1 MQKKIKFGIVG
12 MGRIGSRHATCI
24 SQHPQAQLV
33 GTHDVLPQYQSNC
46 GKLRRDCSS
55 FRDLIRRD
63 LDVINICTP
72 NYLHADMAIEALK
85 GGRHVVIEKPIALH
99 KIDAQSIIS
108 TAKEVD
114 KLVFC
119 VMQNRFSPTIIWLKS
134 IISKGLLGEIKMLSI
149 HCFWN
154 RNENYYSNSS
164 WHGSIKMDGGPLY
177 TQFSHFID
185 VIYWLFGEINNIS
198 AEFFKL
204 NSKNKW
210 IEFEDSG
217 IVRFNL
223 SNGIGQGV
231 LNYSTAIWDRN
242 LESSITIIGEKGSVK
257 IGGQYMDKIE
267 YCHIK
272 DYTLPHFETLIQ
284 CNDYGDYKGSASNHD
299 KMINNVINVL
309 LGTDKIHTNVID
321 GMQVVNII
329 ETIYSSRI

>member
-12 MGRIGSRHATCI
+12 MGRIGSRHAICI
-24 SQHPQAQLV
+24 NQHPQAQLESAY
-33 GTHDVLPQYQSNC
+33 DILPKDKWN
-46 GKLRRDCSS
+46 CSS
-55 FRDLIRRD
+55 LSHQSSSLTELISQD
-63 LDVINICTP
+63 IDVINVCTP

-85 GGRHVVIEKPIALH
+85 AGCHVVIEKPIALY
-99 KIDAQSIIS
+99 KSDAESIIS
-108 TAKEVD
+108 TAKDAE

-134 IISKGLLGEIKMLSI
+134 IISKELLGDIKMLSI

-154 RNENYYSNSS
+154 RNESYYSNSN
-164 WHGSIKMDGGPLY
+164 WHGSINMDGGPLY

-185 VIYWLFGEINNIS
+185 IIYWLFGEINNIS
-198 AEFFKL
+198 SEFFTFNHHSKL
-204 NSKNKW
+204 

-223 SNGIGQGV
+223 ANGKAQGI

-242 LESSITIIGEKGSVK
+242 LESSITIIGDKGSVK

-272 DYTLPHFETLIQ
+272 DYVMPKIDTLTQ

-299 KMINNVINVL
+299 KMINNVIKVI
-309 LGTDKIHTNVID
+309 LGEDRIHTNVKD
-321 GMQVVNII
+321 GMQVVSII
-329 ETIYSSRI
+329 ESIYSSRI